1 MSTPHSTR
9 PLLIPQIT
17 KIIVS
22 HVQNPADL
30 KSISL
35 VCRSFNAAVRPH
47 LFRCLVFPRFEIS
60 TPDPSKPLA
69 YPLSPDYTP
78 DGNTDIDY
86 SFTGLARSLTIP
98 RDIAAAHIKSVGNL
112 PRAQE
117 IARYKRESLPVYR
130 AIRWYLKRTPL
141 LDHFESIG
149 VPRLVHQFLLLWE
162 SVPKIRSIKMEA
174 RGNVSEEQILDT
186 AGATLA
192 QDRPEC
198 ESHKPTSPDSIHA
211 YSILILE
218 TKPDF

>member
-22 HVQNPADL
+22 HLQNPADL

-35 VCRSFNAAVRPH
+35 VCQSFNAAVRPY
-47 LFRCLVFPRFEIS
+47 LFRRLVFPRFEVS
-60 TPDPSKPLA
+60 TPDPLKPLA

-78 DGNTDIDY
+78 DENPDIDY

-98 RDIAAAHIKSVGNL
+98 RDIAATHILSVGNL
-112 PRAQE
+112 PRARE
-117 IARYKRESLPVYR
+117 IARYKLESLPVYR

-162 SVPKIRSIKMEA
+162 SVPTIRSIKMEA
-174 RGNVSEEQILDT
+174 RGNIREEQILDT

-198 ESHKPTSPDSIHA
+198 EFHNPSSLNFMHTP
-211 YSILILE
+211 
-218 TKPDF
+218 